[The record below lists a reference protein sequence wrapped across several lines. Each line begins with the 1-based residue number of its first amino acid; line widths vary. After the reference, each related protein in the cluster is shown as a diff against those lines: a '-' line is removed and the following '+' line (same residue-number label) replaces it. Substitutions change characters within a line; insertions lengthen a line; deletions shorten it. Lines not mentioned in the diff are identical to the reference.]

1 MPDAPSQPNAP
12 NEEAFLLG
20 EEEAY
25 KLYLSEKVRR
35 KEMTAEQADKAMDN
49 YKRRG
54 MVKLLASPLH
64 DGREV
69 GVTLKEIAQEMGT
82 WWPKVYFKTY
92 GKSQQIIL
100 KGHPA
105 LRETLKGTR
114 YKITN
119 PRFMTW
125 QIASQDM
132 VSAARKSTRFG
143 LWVACAA
150 DVVEF
155 VFRDNETYGQ
165 LFGHLAYDIPT
176 VVIASVAGVA
186 AQAAFVAGAAALG
199 ITVIA
204 SGPLIIGFAV
214 AAGVGLAFGWADDKY
229 HISERLG
236 AAFDEA
242 IANFEAALD
251 DLQRRLSRDVDEV
264 MRDLARAKAV
274 FDLLYEADELWRDLA
289 RKWPQVPRWRYVTM

>member
-1 MPDAPSQPNAP
+1 MPEPVAQPADTS
-12 NEEAFLLG
+12 EEAYLLG

-35 KEMTAEQADKAMDN
+35 KEMTPEQADAAMDA

-54 MVKLLASPLH
+54 MVKLLAGPVH

-69 GVTLKEIAQEMGT
+69 AVTLKEIAQEMGT
-82 WWPKVYFKTY
+82 WWPKVYFKMY

-125 QIASQDM
+125 QIARQDM
-132 VSAARKSTRFG
+132 AAAAKKSTRFG
-143 LWVACAA
+143 LWVAAAA

-176 VVIASVAGVA
+176 VIIASLAGVA
-186 AQAAFVAGAAALG
+186 AQAAFVAGATALG
-199 ITVIA
+199 ITVVA

-214 AAGVGLAFGWADDKY
+214 ATGVGLAFGWLDDKY

-242 IANFEAALD
+242 IANFESALE
-251 DLQRRLSRDVDEV
+251 DLQRRLRHDVDEI
-264 MRDLARAKAV
+264 MRDLERAKAL
-274 FDLLYEADELWRDLA
+274 FDLLHEADDLWQDIA
-289 RKWPQVPRWRYVTM
+289 RKWPQVPRWRYVAM